1 MLAQL
6 LCGCRGSEF
15 WSSHLH
21 GKCSTYEA
29 ISPATLM
36 QIFITRIPLLQ
47 EDHDNMDSYYIL
59 SRN

>member
-1 MLAQL
+1 MLAKL

-15 WSSHLH
+15 WSS
-21 GKCSTYEA
+21 GFTYEA

-36 QIFITRIPLLQ
+36 IFITRIPLLQ
-47 EDHDNMDSYYIL
+47 EEHDNMGIYYIL